1 MTMRNVNP
9 FRLSRRTVLRGMLGG
24 SAVFVGLPLLES
36 MLDSNGE
43 ALAAGEPLAK
53 FFLMWFWGN
62 GMIPNR
68 WDPTMTGPGWTS
80 EETAP
85 LDTNAEVKKYISILS
100 GFDSKSPQKITHH
113 EGMAVFSGYPFS
125 GYTGGLT
132 SYAGGPTLDQVIA
145 DKVGAGNT
153 FKSVQL
159 GVSKHLSQ
167 EDGGTTM
174 HFLSHRSASEPL
186 QAERNPQQLWNT
198 LFGSFTPKDDPSK
211 ALRQKVLDAVSAQ
224 TKELQTK
231 LGTLDKQRLEA
242 HLDGINELGKK
253 VQALA
258 PLCNKPDPVTET
270 NTDQL
275 GVEPLVK
282 VGEAMDQLTA
292 YAFSCDLTRVVSNM
306 IDGGAG
312 LTVYKNLNQN
322 VAHHKNTHS
331 WPSKQN
337 EIHATVLYHMQRL
350 QYVLEL
356 MYNTAHGAGNLLD
369 QAVVFASSDC
379 SEGWTHSVDDQPM
392 IIAGKGG
399 GSLKYPGIHHHSSS
413 GQNPSD
419 ALLSILQAFDPAA
432 TSVGGGAC
440 ASSTP
445 LTAIKA

>member
-1 MTMRNVNP
+1 MKR

-36 MLDSNGE
+36 MLDSHGE
-43 ALAAGEPLAK
+43 AHADGEPLAK

-62 GMIPNR
+62 GVIPNR
-68 WDPTMTGPGWTS
+68 WDPATTGPGWTS

-85 LDTNAEVKKYISILS
+85 LDANPEVKKYVSILT
-100 GFDSKSPQKITHH
+100 GFDSTSPIKITHH

-145 DKVGAGNT
+145 DKVGTGTT

-159 GVSKHLSQ
+159 GISKHLSQ

-198 LFGSFTPKDDPSK
+198 LFGSFTPAEDPSK
-211 ALRQKVLDAVSAQ
+211 ALRQNVLDAVSAQ
-224 TKELQTK
+224 TKELKNK
-231 LGTLDKQRLEA
+231 LGTIDKQRLDS

-258 PLCNKPDPVTET
+258 PLCQAPSQPSET

-275 GVEPLVK
+275 GVEPLVS
-282 VGEAMDQLTA
+282 VADAMDELIK
-292 YAFSCDLTRVVSNM
+292 YAFSCDLTRSISNM

-337 EIHATVLYHMQRL
+337 DIHATVLYHMQRL
-350 QYVLEL
+350 NHVLEL
-356 MYNTAHGAGNLLD
+356 MYNTQHGAGNLLD

-379 SEGWTHSVDDQPM
+379 SEGWTHSVDNQPM

-399 GSLKYPGIHHHSSS
+399 GSLVYPGVHHHSST

-419 ALLSILQAFDPAA
+419 ALLSILQAFDPTA